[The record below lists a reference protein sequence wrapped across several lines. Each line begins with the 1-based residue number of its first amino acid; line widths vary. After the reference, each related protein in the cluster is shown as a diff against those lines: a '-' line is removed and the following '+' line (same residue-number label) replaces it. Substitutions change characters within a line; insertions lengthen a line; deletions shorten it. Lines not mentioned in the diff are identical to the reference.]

1 MLLIVVSR
9 VGIMASYNRMDYV
22 RRLGVQPKD
31 GVYTFTFDEG
41 NAVHDQL
48 VGDLAM
54 EFAMDMPKD
63 GDTIKITVKGKKVT
77 DMKVEEDPGLPGGKR
92 RSRLN
97 KKTRRAKGKRG
108 YTKRR

>member
-1 MLLIVVSR
+1 
-9 VGIMASYNRMDYV
+9 MAPYIRMDYI

-31 GVYTFTFDEG
+31 GVYTFTFDES

-54 EFAMDMPKD
+54 EFGLDMPKD
-63 GDTIKITVKGKKVT
+63 GDTVKITVKGKTVT

-97 KKTRRAKGKRG
+97 KKTRRSKRKRG

>member
-1 MLLIVVSR
+1 
-9 VGIMASYNRMDYV
+9 MDYI
-22 RRLGVQPKD
+22 RRLGVEPKD

-54 EFAMDMPKD
+54 EFAMDVPKD
-63 GDTIKITVKGKKVT
+63 GDAVKITVRGKKVT

-92 RSRLN
+92 RRRSRLN

-108 YTKRR
+108 NTKRR

>member
-1 MLLIVVSR
+1 MT
-9 VGIMASYNRMDYV
+9 SYNRLDYV

-63 GDTIKITVKGKKVT
+63 GDTIKITVRGKKVA

-92 RSRLN
+92 RHRRSRLH
-97 KKTRRAKGKRG
+97 KKTRRSKRNRG
-108 YTKRR
+108 HTKRR